1 MTLSRV
7 QKIVAINRKATPLSI
22 TILTPNSS
30 DPARAQEL
38 GNDNASNAKYNMIIN
53 KK

>member
-1 MTLSRV
+1 M
-7 QKIVAINRKATPLSI
+7 VAINKKATPLSM

-30 DPARAQEL
+30 GPTRPQEL